1 MNREIGLYIHIPFCK
16 RKCYYCDFNSY
27 SDMEYLIPD
36 YIKALKKEMEYYKGL
51 LEARRVIS
59 IYIGGGTPTILTCAQ
74 LSEVVTSAVSML
86 SNWSKGLE
94 ITVEA
99 NPDTLSDKKLGVL
112 KEIGVNRLSLGLQAY
127 QLQLLERLGR
137 FVSPKEFEW
146 GFFSAREKGFSNIN
160 VDLIFGLPGQTLAHW
175 EETLM
180 KVIELKPEHISAY
193 SLKIEKGT
201 RLYDEYKRGNL
212 ELPDDESEREMY
224 YIAKD
229 LLRAGNYDHYE
240 ISNFAIRGYK
250 CNHNL
255 LYWKNREY
263 IGLGAG
269 AHSHFKNERYYNE
282 ENPRKY
288 IRLINKG
295 EIPVKGKET
304 VTSSIE
310 VAETLLMNLR
320 LISGVNKLE
329 FYRRFGYGIN
339 DIYGQRIESL
349 KSKGL
354 IEETEDHI
362 MLTPLGLDLA
372 NEVFIEFLP

>member
-27 SDMEYLIPD
+27 SDMKYLIPD

-86 SNWSKGLE
+86 SNWSKELE

-201 RLYDEYKRGNL
+201 RLYDEYKKGNL
-212 ELPDDESEREMY
+212 DLPDDESEREMY
-224 YIAKD
+224 YIAKG
-229 LLRAGNYDHYE
+229 LLTAGNYDHYE

-362 MLTPLGLDLA
+362 MLTSLGLDLA

>member
-1 MNREIGLYIHIPFCK
+1 
-16 RKCYYCDFNSY
+16 
-27 SDMEYLIPD
+27 MEYLIPD

-86 SNWSKGLE
+86 SNWSKELE

-201 RLYDEYKRGNL
+201 RLYDEYKKGNL
-212 ELPDDESEREMY
+212 DLPDDESEREMY
-224 YIAKD
+224 YIAKG
-229 LLRAGNYDHYE
+229 LLTAGNYDHYE

-282 ENPRKY
+282 ENPWKY
-288 IRLINKG
+288 IQLINKG

-362 MLTPLGLDLA
+362 MLTSLGLDLA

>member
-86 SNWSKGLE
+86 SNWSKELE

-201 RLYDEYKRGNL
+201 RLYDEYKKGNL
-212 ELPDDESEREMY
+212 DLPDDESEREMY
-224 YIAKD
+224 YIAKG
-229 LLRAGNYDHYE
+229 LLTAGNYDHYE

-288 IRLINKG
+288 IRLINKR

-320 LISGVNKLE
+320 LISGVNKVE

-362 MLTPLGLDLA
+362 MLTSLGLDLA

>member
-74 LSEVVTSAVSML
+74 LSEVVTSTVSML
-86 SNWSKGLE
+86 SNWSKELE

-201 RLYDEYKRGNL
+201 RLYDEYKKGNL
-212 ELPDDESEREMY
+212 DLPDDESEREMY
-224 YIAKD
+224 YIAKG
-229 LLRAGNYDHYE
+229 LLTAGNYDHYE

-295 EIPVKGKET
+295 EIPVKGKEI

-320 LISGVNKLE
+320 LISGVNKVE

-339 DIYGQRIESL
+339 DIYGQKIESL

-362 MLTPLGLDLA
+362 MLTSQGLDLA

>member
-86 SNWSKGLE
+86 SNWSKELE

-201 RLYDEYKRGNL
+201 RLYDEYKKGNL
-212 ELPDDESEREMY
+212 DLPDDESEREMY
-224 YIAKD
+224 YIAKG
-229 LLRAGNYDHYE
+229 LLTAGNYDHYE

-269 AHSHFKNERYYNE
+269 AHSHLKNERYYNE

-288 IRLINKG
+288 IQLINKG

-310 VAETLLMNLR
+310 IAETLLMNLR

-329 FYRRFGYGIN
+329 FYRRFGYSIN

-362 MLTPLGLDLA
+362 MLTSLGLDLA

>member
-86 SNWSKGLE
+86 SNWSKELE

-224 YIAKD
+224 YIAKG
-229 LLRAGNYDHYE
+229 LLTAGNYDHYE

>member
-86 SNWSKGLE
+86 SNWSKELE

-201 RLYDEYKRGNL
+201 RLYDEYKKGNL
-212 ELPDDESEREMY
+212 DLPDDESEREMY
-224 YIAKD
+224 YIAKG
-229 LLRAGNYDHYE
+229 LLTAGNYDHYE

-288 IRLINKG
+288 IQLINKG

-362 MLTPLGLDLA
+362 MLTSLGLDLA

>member
-27 SDMEYLIPD
+27 SNMEYLIPD

-59 IYIGGGTPTILTCAQ
+59 IYIGGGTPTILTCSQ

-86 SNWSKGLE
+86 SNWSEKLE

-160 VDLIFGLPGQTLAHW
+160 IDLIFGLPGQTLAHW

-193 SLKIEKGT
+193 SLKIERGT
-201 RLYDEYKRGNL
+201 RLYDEYKKGNL
-212 ELPDDESEREMY
+212 DLPDDESEREMY
-224 YIAKD
+224 YIAKG
-229 LLRAGNYDHYE
+229 LLKAGNYDHYE

-282 ENPRKY
+282 ENPLKY
-288 IRLINKG
+288 IQLINKG

-304 VTSSIE
+304 VTFSIE
-310 VAETLLMNLR
+310 VSETLLMNLR

-362 MLTPLGLDLA
+362 MLTSLGLDLA
-372 NEVFIEFLP
+372 NEVFIELLP